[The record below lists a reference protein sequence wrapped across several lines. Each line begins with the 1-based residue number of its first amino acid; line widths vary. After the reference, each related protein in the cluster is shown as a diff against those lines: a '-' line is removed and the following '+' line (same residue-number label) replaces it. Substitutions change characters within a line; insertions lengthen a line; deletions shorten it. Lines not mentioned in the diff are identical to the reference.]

1 MKRIVGFI
9 FALTI
14 LFAVN
19 FSVAQET
26 ENTLTKP
33 GWFVLSQNMVPL
45 SDVEELNVL
54 SDSLFVPILNE
65 LVDEGKLL
73 SYGLLSHAWGDE
85 WNYNIYYITK
95 DYPAFIEFF
104 NEYVKRVTEKQSDAL
119 SKAVSLIKA
128 HKDNMYS
135 IRYME

>member
-26 ENTLTKP
+26 ENTPTKP
-33 GWFVLSQNMVPL
+33 GWFVMSQNMVSL
-45 SDVEELNVL
+45 SDVSELNVL
-54 SDSLFVPILNE
+54 SDSLFVPILSE

-73 SYGLLSHAWGDE
+73 SYGLLDHAWGDE
-85 WNYNIYYITK
+85 WNYNVYYVTK
-95 DYPAFIEFF
+95 DHAAFIEFF
-104 NEYVKRVTEKQSDAL
+104 NEYVKRVTEKHPDAL
-119 SKAVSLIKA
+119 PKVISLIKA

-135 IRYME
+135 IR